1 MIKGDSLGRTKWR
14 LNSLSGK
21 EVHLIQRDHD
31 FVITYGDASVQCP
44 FELFVIGGW
53 EDLHYSFGDDCRS
66 TLSLSMRSPIIDR
79 SLFWIDLDLSEL
91 ESIKDDEI
99 LRGYLQ
105 VSVLDAD

>member
-1 MIKGDSLGRTKWR
+1 
-14 LNSLSGK
+14 
-21 EVHLIQRDHD
+21 
-31 FVITYGDASVQCP
+31 
-44 FELFVIGGW
+44 
-53 EDLHYSFGDDCRS
+53 
-66 TLSLSMRSPIIDR
+66 MRSPIIDR